1 MWNIDTLDWKYKNS
15 KKISQNSLNK
25 IKDGSII
32 LMHDT
37 YEYTYNALKLM
48 LPKLI
53 EEDYQLVTVTEL
65 KNIMKLRNEN
75 KK

>member
-1 MWNIDTLDWKYKNS
+1 
-15 KKISQNSLNK
+15 
-25 IKDGSII
+25 
-32 LMHDT
+32 MHDT

-53 EEDYQLVTVTEL
+53 EEEYQLVTVTEL